1 MKRLVLRRVR
11 RRPTNDD
18 GSVLLIVMIFT
29 IVVSLVII
37 PLLSYQQTVLRSN
50 SILSKKTARLEA
62 VKAGTRVALADPA
75 ALYRTCGNAGPSVA
89 VNLAST
95 VMSGQTVSTKC
106 YFLDYQTA
114 QNANELRYGLVDT
127 QVGAS
132 IPTSLTGTR
141 YTPTNPN
148 SASEWRSATTQYSET
163 NRIWLP
169 NLPVHAVDRRSPVGF
184 QMPTGF
190 PTCTVYFPGTYT
202 DAVTLNGPTYFA
214 SGIYYFENTLTV
226 QAGAAVVVGLG
237 AAEGCSSD
245 QDAAFYAVDAP
256 VTHNISGLGGTFIF
270 GKNGRL
276 VVTNSSSLGT
286 SLVFNTRYVSTSD
299 ADTDTSAG
307 LSIATVNG
315 TPGQEAQDLSWSGT
329 GALSIPYSLVGN
341 VSPVSATSAGYY
353 PSNYN
358 PKPTAPGKP
367 TAVVA
372 TAYNGAAVV
381 SWTAPASGGASI
393 TSYRVT
399 SSSGA
404 TCTTSGST
412 ACAVTGLANGT
423 AATFSVVATNVV
435 GDSAASS
442 TSSPVTPSTSGTALA
457 VPSATTA
464 PTATAYSGSARV
476 VWTAAATTNA
486 PVTSYRV
493 TSSPGG
499 LVCSL
504 SVATSPPPA
513 LQCDFSSLTNGTA
526 YTFTVVATNAAG
538 GSASSP
544 ASAAVTPSSA
554 AGSLPSVPATSTSLY
569 QPTPVLEIDLANSTT
584 TTVFIPGYICL
595 PQGRLRVN
603 NTTGRDVKLT
613 GGVLAAQFD
622 ITDSR
627 ASGLQTVPI
636 GFVEAVV
643 QRVFRIE
650 SRGSGRETSI
660 AIVQVNQNGAY
671 AVNAWE
677 VQ

>member
-1 MKRLVLRRVR
+1 
-11 RRPTNDD
+11 
-18 GSVLLIVMIFT
+18 MIFT
-29 IVVSLVII
+29 IITSLVII

-50 SILSKKTARLEA
+50 SVLSSKTARLEA

-75 ALYRTCGNAGPSVA
+75 ALYRTCGNAGPTVA
-89 VNLAST
+89 VTLAAAT
-95 VMSGQTVSTKC
+95 MSGLPVTTKC

-114 QNANELRYGLVDT
+114 QGANELRYGLATT
-127 QVGAS
+127 QVGS
-132 IPTSLTGTR
+132 TIPASLTGSR
-141 YTPTNPN
+141 YAPTNAS
-148 SASEWRSATTQYSET
+148 SASEWRSATSPFSET

-169 NLPVHAVDRRSPVGF
+169 NLPVHAVDRRSPTGF

-190 PTCTVYFPGTYT
+190 PTCAVYFPGTYT
-202 DAVTLNGPTYFA
+202 DPVTITGPAYFA
-214 SGIYYFENTLTV
+214 SGVYYFENTLTV
-226 QAGAAVVVGLG
+226 QAGATVVVGLG
-237 AAEGCSSD
+237 ATEGCSSD

-256 VTHNISGLGGTFIF
+256 VTHNITGLGGTFVF

-276 VVTNSSSLGT
+276 VVTNSATLGT
-286 SLVFNTRYVSTSD
+286 SLVFNTRYVSTVDS
-299 ADTDTSAG
+299 DTDTSAG
-307 LSIATVNG
+307 LSIASVNG
-315 TPGQEAQDLSWSGT
+315 GSSTEAQDLSWSGT

-341 VSPVSATSAGYY
+341 VNPAAATSASYT

-372 TAYNGAAVV
+372 AAYNGAAVV
-381 SWTAPASGGASI
+381 SWTAPSSGGASI
-393 TSYRVT
+393 TTYRVT

-404 TCTTSGST
+404 TCTTAGST

-423 AATFSVVATNVV
+423 AATFSVVASNVV

-442 TSSPVTPSTSGTALA
+442 ASSAVTPSATGTSLAPPSAPSAPLA
-457 VPSATTA
+457 V
-464 PTATAYSGSARV
+464 AYAGSARV
-476 VWTAAATTNA
+476 SWSAAATTTA

-493 TSSPGG
+493 TASPGG
-499 LVCSL
+499 LACTL
-504 SVATSPPPA
+504 SVDTSPPPT
-513 LQCDFSSLTNGTA
+513 LQCDFVGLTNGTG
-526 YTFTVVATNAAG
+526 YTFSVVATNAAG
-538 GSASSP
+538 NASTSASSTVITP
-544 ASAAVTPSSA
+544 ASGAATLPA
-554 AGSLPSVPATSTSLY
+554 AAPAATTLY
-569 QPTPVLEIDLANSTT
+569 QPTAIVDIDVSAAGTT
-584 TTVFIPGYICL
+584 KLIVPGYVSL

-603 NTTGRDVKLT
+603 NTTGQDIEMT

-627 ASGLQTVPI
+627 SNGTQTVPI

-650 SRGSGRETSI
+650 SRGSGRESSI

>member
-1 MKRLVLRRVR
+1 
-11 RRPTNDD
+11 
-18 GSVLLIVMIFT
+18 MIFT

-95 VMSGQTVSTKC
+95 TMSGQSVSTKC

-114 QNANELRYGLVDT
+114 QNSNELRYGLAGT
-127 QVGAS
+127 QVGSS
-132 IPTSLTGTR
+132 IPTFLTGTR
-141 YTPTNPN
+141 YTPADPN
-148 SASEWRSATTQYSET
+148 SANEWRSATTQFSET

-190 PTCTVYFPGTYT
+190 ATCTVYFPGTYT
-202 DAVTLNGPTYFA
+202 DAITLSGPTYFA

-226 QAGAAVVVGLG
+226 QAGASVVVGLG

-256 VTHNISGLGGTFIF
+256 VTHNISGLGGTFVF

-276 VVTNSSSLGT
+276 VVTNSSALGT
-286 SLVFNTRYVSTSD
+286 SLIFNSRYVSTAD

-315 TPGQEAQDLSWSGT
+315 LPGSEAQDLTWSGT
-329 GALSIPYSLVGN
+329 GALSIPRSLVGN
-341 VSPVSATSAGYY
+341 VDPVSATSAGYN
-353 PSNYN
+353 PSNYHA
-358 PKPTAPGKP
+358 KPTVPGKP
-367 TAVVA
+367 TSVVA

-381 SWTAPASGGASI
+381 SWSAPTSGGASI

-399 SSSGA
+399 ASSGA

-423 AATFSVVATNVV
+423 AVTFSVVATNVV
-435 GDSAASS
+435 GDSSASS
-442 TSSPVTPSTSGTALA
+442 ASSSVTPSANGTALA
-457 VPSATTA
+457 IPSATAA
-464 PTATAYSGSARV
+464 PTATAYSSAARV
-476 VWTAAATTNA
+476 TWTAAATTNA
-486 PVTSYRV
+486 PVSTYRV

-513 LQCDFSSLTNGTA
+513 LQCDFSGLTNGTA

-538 GSASSP
+538 DSAASSAST
-544 ASAAVTPSSA
+544 AVTPSSG
-554 AGSLPSVPATSTSLY
+554 AGAVPAVPAASTTLY

-584 TTVFIPGYICL
+584 TTVLIPGYVSL
-595 PQGRLRVN
+595 PQGRLRVVN
-603 NTTGRDVKLT
+603 STGRDVQMT

-622 ITDSR
+622 VTDSR

-650 SRGSGRETSI
+650 SRGPGRETSI